1 MSYPLYSPP
10 FYLVFWFH
18 RLAALCDFEAAVDAP
33 IGTISQP
40 QLEQDDMPQLILI
53 AVKPGAKLL
62 QAYQNTG
69 AVHKAALN

>member
-1 MSYPLYSPP
+1 
-10 FYLVFWFH
+10 
-18 RLAALCDFEAAVDAP
+18 
-33 IGTISQP
+33 
-40 QLEQDDMPQLILI
+40 MPQLILI